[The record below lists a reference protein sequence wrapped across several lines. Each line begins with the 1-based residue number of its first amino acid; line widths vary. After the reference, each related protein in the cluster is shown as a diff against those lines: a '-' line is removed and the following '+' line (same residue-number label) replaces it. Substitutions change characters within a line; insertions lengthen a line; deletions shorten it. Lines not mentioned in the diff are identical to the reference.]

1 MLVARPPADAAVPS
15 PRALARSSAR
25 RPGLT
30 PLWVALAAACVLA
43 FAGTEARAA
52 TAAWDEA
59 VQGDLSNDWRNP
71 AEVTLA
77 YGENLIS
84 GATGRAAPAGTG
96 VIDRDYLSFTVL
108 PGQTVTAITV
118 LAGTQSDTVSYP
130 VSFVGLIA
138 GDQGVDPSTTPT
150 STLAAQ
156 LMGYHL
162 YGPADVG
169 SDILTTMS
177 SGTAFTGAPYNQPAA
192 QGFSLPLGEG
202 TYTLWMQETVVGQF
216 DYRFSVTVVPE
227 PASAVLALAGLG
239 LLSRRLRRG
248 TAPR

>member
-1 MLVARPPADAAVPS
+1 MLVPQAPVAEVPS
-15 PRALARSSAR
+15 PRPATPSRRRRSAGSAVWTLLA
-25 RPGLT
+25 
-30 PLWVALAAACVLA
+30 VASTLV
-43 FAGTEARAA
+43 FAGTEARAT

-59 VQGDLSNDWRNP
+59 VQGDLSNDWLDP
-71 AEVTLA
+71 SEVTLA
-77 YGENLIS
+77 YGENLVS

-138 GDQGVDPSTTPT
+138 GDQGVDPTTTPT

-169 SDILTTMS
+169 SDILATMS

>member
-1 MLVARPPADAAVPS
+1 MFHSVLVACAPAESTAAS
-15 PRALARSSAR
+15 PRPARR
-25 RPGLT
+25 RPGLGA
-30 PLWVALAAACVLA
+30 LCAMLAAIGVLS
-43 FAGTEARAA
+43 FASPQARAA
-52 TAAWDEA
+52 TTAWDEA
-59 VQGDLSNDWRNP
+59 VQGDLSNDWRDP

-138 GDQGVDPSTTPT
+138 GDQGVDPTTTPT
-150 STLAAQ
+150 SALASQ

-169 SDILTTMS
+169 SDILATMS

-192 QGFSLPLGEG
+192 QGFSLPLGAG